1 MLRVCLTEAVQLY
14 YSVMVYIAEIL
25 RSYIAETAKNLIR
38 RDLLITMRSIVE
50 DYIRLIKTIKP

>member
-1 MLRVCLTEAVQLY
+1 MTEAVQLY

-25 RSYIAETAKNLIR
+25 RNYIAETAKNLIR